1 MALDGVLS
9 TGSAYAQFP
18 SGTLATLGYATD
30 TSAET
35 TSAGSSTP
43 GAAPGGTSPAGL
55 GGASPAGEET
65 TSRLSAPAYISPVV
79 TYDSEAAIA
88 ITQFR
93 DSTTGAVDYQI
104 PSRHVVEQ
112 YRLRATG
119 APHYKGGNP
128 LLPAGVTAPSN
139 DQSAAG
145 NASSNTSP
153 TASSSRTSTGTGGG
167 GSGSA
172 LISPT
177 VAAVTLGAAAVNVV
191 A

>member
-9 TGSAYAQFP
+9 TGSAYAQIP
-18 SGTLATLGYATD
+18 SGTLATLGYATTD

-43 GAAPGGTSPAGL
+43 GAAPGGT
-55 GGASPAGEET
+55 SPAGEET

-128 LLPAGVTAPSN
+128 LLPAEVAAPSN

-145 NASSNTSP
+145 AAPSNTGPSASTTG
-153 TASSSRTSTGTGGG
+153 TASTSTGGG